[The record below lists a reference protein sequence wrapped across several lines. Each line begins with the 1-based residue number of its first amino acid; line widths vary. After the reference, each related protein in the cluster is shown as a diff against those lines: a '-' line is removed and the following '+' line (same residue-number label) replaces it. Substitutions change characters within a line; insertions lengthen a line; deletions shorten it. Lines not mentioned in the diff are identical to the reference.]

1 MLFCNVLLPLAPLT
15 ADLSAW
21 YADQGVVMALIIVG
35 LAVYA
40 FFTATRGRRLFGEGF
55 FGDE

>member
-1 MLFCNVLLPLAPLT
+1 
-15 ADLSAW
+15 
-21 YADQGVVMALIIVG
+21 MALIIVG

-40 FFTATRGRRLFGEGF
+40 FFTATRGQRLFGEGF

>member
-1 MLFCNVLLPLAPLT
+1 
-15 ADLSAW
+15 
-21 YADQGVVMALIIVG
+21 MALIIIG

-40 FFTATRGRRLFGEGF
+40 FVTATRGRRRFGEWF